1 MGWDSWPN
9 PNQEAQ
15 ALHASQQ
22 DDMQG
27 HLPLIDDAPLLIPLQ
42 PKHDNADPVDE
53 VIQNI
58 DALGG
63 LLDAANA
70 AVEHDN
76 GEVLAMDDLTDE
88 SEVDPPLPT
97 KPIQIVDFPNFDNL
111 QPLMLEEIQ
120 L

>member
-1 MGWDSWPN
+1 
-9 PNQEAQ
+9 
-15 ALHASQQ
+15 
-22 DDMQG
+22 MQG
-27 HLPLIDDAPLLIPLQ
+27 PPPLIDDALLLIPLQ
-42 PKHDNADPVDE
+42 LKHDNADPVDE

-88 SEVDPPLPT
+88 SEVDPPLPAE
-97 KPIQIVDFPNFDNL
+97 PVQIVDFPNFDNL
-111 QPLMLEEIQ
+111 QPLMPEEIQ